1 MRRLSRNPCVIF
13 VLRHDHFFRRNF
25 AVARWRKNPAGAGGL
40 ARWAGHGRIVPCRN
54 RIRKFRNAGL
64 VSGEAPFDQAELV
77 LYNVL
82 RKEGG
87 NAYGRYNSL
96 IRELVSFGRALA
108 HWQRQNP

>member
-1 MRRLSRNPCVIF
+1 MNLSSEEISRFPGGERM
-13 VLRHDHFFRRNF
+13 LRGLQDWRSGHITVDSCLV
-25 AVARWRKNPAGAGGL
+25 AVAFG
-40 ARWAGHGRIVPCRN
+40 
-54 RIRKFRNAGL
+54 KFRNAGL

-77 LYNVL
+77 LYNLL

>member
-1 MRRLSRNPCVIF
+1 MNSCLIAIAF
-13 VLRHDHFFRRNF
+13 
-25 AVARWRKNPAGAGGL
+25 G
-40 ARWAGHGRIVPCRN
+40 
-54 RIRKFRNAGL
+54 KFRNAGL

-77 LYNVL
+77 LYDLL

-108 HWQRQNP
+108 RWQRRNP